1 MSQYVCLHK
10 REGKEGVKIAPE
22 LFLPRLGCESDLH
35 VEIQVVDRSSKRSL
49 RAEDALPAWSAHPDA
64 VEGETTDG
72 GLEPV
77 DAVVGRRLKTDK
89 YEFA

>member
-1 MSQYVCLHK
+1 LRK
-10 REGKEGVKIAPE
+10 REGKGGVKTAPE

-35 VEIQVVDRSSKRSL
+35 VKLQVVDRSSKRSL
-49 RAEDALPAWSAHPDA
+49 RAEDALPAWPAHPDA

-77 DAVVGRRLKTDK
+77 NAVVGRRLKTNKD
-89 YEFA
+89 ELA